1 MKYEHQR
8 QLNIMLFKLA
18 DLVKYKLLDLLSKW
32 LISMEVM
39 KKEYLF
45 SVTKRL
51 KLIVYQEILEFKTNL
66 FMEMLRKLEDNTL
79 IEILRPDY

>member
-1 MKYEHQR
+1 
-8 QLNIMLFKLA
+8 MLFKLA